1 MARVTEWAE
10 RTEYGVRVAGP
21 TEEPRVFV
29 YSTLGAC
36 EDYMTRI
43 ASMIPQV
50 KTELLVRTVKFP
62 VVPDAEYG
70 EWEVLANESTEDVSD
85 GDGGDR

>member
-1 MARVTEWAE
+1 MTEWAE
-10 RTEYGVRVAGP
+10 RLEYGVRVAGP

-29 YSTLGAC
+29 YSTLAAC

-70 EWEVLANESTEDVSD
+70 EWEVMPDEPAKNVPD
-85 GDGGDR
+85 GDGGDS